1 MAFESPYQHT
11 LGGEVVLSGVGVH
24 SGQPARLRLLP
35 SEPDTGLRF
44 RRVDLPGAPEI
55 PATLDYVLADQLA
68 RRTTLGLGRTVSVA
82 TVEHLLAC
90 CLALGVD
97 NAVFEVNAE
106 EMPFFDGSAQSLAHG
121 IQQVGVVAQNRARQP
136 MTIHE
141 PVVFNRYPVQMA
153 AFPSHTLR
161 ITYFLDFDSAAIPK
175 QSGHYE
181 ITGES
186 FLRELSPAR
195 TFCLWQDVQPLLE
208 QGLIKGGSLDCAIVI
223 DGDRLL
229 NGPLRFPDECVRHK
243 AIDLLGDLCLLG
255 RPIRAHLTAWRAGH
269 LWHFQF
275 LRELQNALVAVE
287 NSPRTPCEKQVMS
300 SPDMRTQ
307 NKEAFAP

>member
-1 MAFESPYQHT
+1 MAFDSPYQHT

-24 SGQPARLRLLP
+24 SGQPAQLRLLP
-35 SEPDTGLRF
+35 AEPDTGLRF

-97 NAVFEVNAE
+97 NAVFEVNAQ
-106 EMPFFDGSAQSLAHG
+106 EMPFFDGSAQPLAHA
-121 IQQVGVVAQNRARQP
+121 IQQAGVVAQNRLRQC

-141 PVVFNRYPVQMA
+141 PVIFDRYPVQMA
-153 AFPSHTLR
+153 AFPASALR
-161 ITYFLDFDSAAIPK
+161 ITYFLDFESAAIPK

-181 ITGES
+181 ITREA
-186 FLRELSPAR
+186 FLQDLSPAR

-243 AIDLLGDLCLLG
+243 VIDLLGDLCLLG

-269 LWHFQF
+269 QWHFEF
-275 LRELQNALVAVE
+275 LRELRTVLVATGE
-287 NSPRTPCEKQVMS
+287 QPPAPQDEYFRNR
-300 SPDMRTQ
+300 PDIRTQ